1 MYDELYDEA
10 KVLICETLG
19 IPEEALEAHTHLVD
33 DLGLDATLSAELA
46 ARIEERFGI
55 RIPAQIVLELAT
67 LDDVVAYL
75 SDQSPRG

>member
-1 MYDELYDEA
+1 MFDELYDEA
-10 KVLICETLG
+10 KILICETLG
-19 IPEEALEAHTHLVD
+19 IPEEALQADTHLVD
-33 DLGLDATLSAELA
+33 DLGLDAALGAELA

-55 RIPAQIVLELAT
+55 TIPAQIVLEFVT